1 MIGSMSGAVVGGIQC
16 QHLGR
21 KKSLILDCF
30 VFAVA
35 YIGIGAS
42 PNIIILMISR
52 FICGH
57 CCATLLVNIP
67 AYTSEICQP
76 EVRKITGSFVVL
88 AFTSG
93 FSVMLVIGALLQ
105 WRITMYIMG
114 AFPAIS
120 IIFVWWL
127 VPESPVW
134 LLMRNRKE
142 DARKALMILRGNPVV
157 VDIEINAI
165 SANLEMQLGI
175 ENGSEKHVEE
185 HKRRWYE
192 SVVEI
197 YHIFHDSSFLKPF
210 AILIVIF
217 CIGLEWGGFPA
228 IAFYM
233 VTLLQEADVPMDPY
247 WGAAALGSYRSILLI
262 FSPTITRNF
271 KRRSM
276 YLITCGMV
284 VLGDLGIATYY
295 FLKTETNLVQAVP
308 ILKWTP
314 IISVVIVYT
323 GFSFGYGTVPYIQQ
337 GEILPA
343 QSRSLG
349 SGLLG
354 LMDNIIL
361 FVATKTALTIA
372 EAVGTSGAFYL
383 YAGCALFSGV
393 VAYFRMPETL
403 GLSLEQ
409 IESMYRGNNKIKD
422 ESVKNRHRTSRSQSV
437 VSFYDTVSQYGR

>member
-1 MIGSMSGAVVGGIQC
+1 
-16 QHLGR
+16 
-21 KKSLILDCF
+21 
-30 VFAVA
+30 
-35 YIGIGAS
+35 
-42 PNIIILMISR
+42 
-52 FICGH
+52 
-57 CCATLLVNIP
+57 
-67 AYTSEICQP
+67 
-76 EVRKITGSFVVL
+76 
-88 AFTSG
+88 
-93 FSVMLVIGALLQ
+93 
-105 WRITMYIMG
+105 MYIMG

-271 KRRSM
+271 KRRRM

-323 GFSFGYGTVPYIQQ
+323 GFSFGFGTVPYIQQ

-409 IESMYRGNNKIKD
+409 IESMYRGNNEIKD